1 MAKRVFGGRKSRA
14 PNERLLAEK
23 LADRHSSSRHKR
35 RAEEAEKAQ
44 LKKKYMKLAKRH
56 PGEFRKAAK
65 QILGDEL

>member
-1 MAKRVFGGRKSRA
+1 MGRNKA

-35 RAEEAEKAQ
+35 RALEAEKAA
-44 LKKKYMKLAKRH
+44 LRKKYMKLAKNH

-65 QILGDEL
+65 QILGEDI